1 MHANLGGN
9 VLPLAGQ
16 TCSWMHASQL
26 RPPTNPSPCV
36 VPHVLRAG
44 PLVLILIQGCHR
56 TAEATCIMS
65 RRSSI
70 IAAAAIAAALRPT
83 GCDSAYVGARPHGV
97 ARYTRQAQ
105 SDGMGGMGMGSRSD
119 RPSLPD
125 DALSQSPDGTE
136 VSTASMSA
144 RSPLKNP
151 IASP

>member
-1 MHANLGGN
+1 

-16 TCSWMHASQL
+16 TCPCMHACDHSCDRQQI
-26 RPPTNPSPCV
+26 
-36 VPHVLRAG
+36 PHSSKLTTLCRSARAASRS
-44 PLVLILIQGCHR
+44 LVLIFIQGYRR
-56 TAEATCIMS
+56 TAEAACIMS

-97 ARYTRQAQ
+97 TRYTRQAQ

-144 RSPLKNP
+144 RSPQKNP